1 MAMVDSE
8 KFIKNP
14 INCFLLIKQLT
25 IDFQELFQS
34 VRRTNELTGKLLNSH
49 YLLSQGF
56 KDILKLQEM

>member
-25 IDFQELFQS
+25 IDFQELFS
-34 VRRTNELTGKLLNSH
+34 ECS
-49 YLLSQGF
+49 
-56 KDILKLQEM
+56 